1 MANAITTPFHITIE
15 VPGQYL
21 ADVLEGAGS
30 RYWCERLR
38 FDAERCDGLTCW
50 EALLAGKIDRVR
62 VIVDPELEPDQR
74 SKRYAVTR
82 ASLLRAVQVI
92 RDKYPHHIA
101 GVLGN
106 DSVLDANTGDALLQ
120 CAALGDI
127 VYG

>member
-1 MANAITTPFHITIE
+1 MANAITTPFQVTIE

-50 EALLAGKIDRVR
+50 EALLTGKIDRVR
-62 VIVDPELEPDQR
+62 VIVDPELDPDQR

-82 ASLLRAVQVI
+82 ASIVRAVQII
-92 RDKYPHHIA
+92 RDKYPHHLSA
-101 GVLGN
+101 VLGETRM
-106 DSVLDANTGDALLQ
+106 LDASSGDALLQ
-120 CAALGDI
+120 CAALGEI